1 MNLLSQFQQ
10 IFNQEERAFATIT
23 GVRDDGKLIATMPTG
38 SVVLLTGNVDIGKN
52 VFYDRVTNKVL
63 EEAPNVTFTEYS
75 V

>member
-23 GVRDDGKLIATMPTG
+23 GVRDDGRLIATMPTG
-38 SVVLLTGNVDIGKN
+38 AVVLLTGSVDIGKN
-52 VFYDRVTNKVL
+52 VFYDRQTGKVL
-63 EEAPNVTFTEYS
+63 EEAPDVVFTEYS

>member
-23 GVRDDGKLIATMPTG
+23 GVRDDGRLIATMPTG
-38 SVVLLTGNVDIGKN
+38 AVVLLTGNVDIGKH
-52 VFYDRVTNKVL
+52 VFYDRQTNKVL
-63 EEAPNVTFTEYS
+63 EEAPDVVFTEYS